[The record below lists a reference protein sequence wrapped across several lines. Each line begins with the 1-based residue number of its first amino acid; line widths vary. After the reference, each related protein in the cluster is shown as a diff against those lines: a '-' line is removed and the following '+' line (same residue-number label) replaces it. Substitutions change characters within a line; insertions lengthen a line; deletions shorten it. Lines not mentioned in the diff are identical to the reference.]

1 MIERTPQGWVLIGTE
16 GRLLVPDHDD
26 ITPKLAM
33 IYEAH
38 CEGKRVIDTVEKFG
52 YSKQRY
58 YQLLNLFM
66 ENGAIALQNKKRGPK
81 GDYRRTDEVVR
92 QVIRY
97 RFLDPNM
104 SPEVIAQNLNQNGF
118 MIAARSVQRVISDY
132 GLQKKT
138 PSLLSRTSAGPDRNS
153 SDKNKGALGVKRSKR
168 YRT

>member
-1 MIERTPQGWVLIGTE
+1 MTFGASHASLPLFIHSTLKKGRLLMIELTPEGWVLIGTE
-16 GRLLVPDHDD
+16 GRLLVPEQDD

-66 ENGAIALQNKKRGPK
+66 ENGALALQNKKRGPK
-81 GDYRRTDEVVR
+81 TNYRRTDENIR
-92 QVIRY
+92 QVIRH
-97 RFLDPNM
+97 RFLDPNA
-104 SPEVIAQNLNQNGF
+104 SPEVIAQKMCQCQLL
-118 MIAARSVQRVISDY
+118 ISQRTVERIIQDF

-138 PSLLSRTSAGPDRNS
+138 L
-153 SDKNKGALGVKRSKR
+153 
-168 YRT
+168 